1 MQPDLTLTINRSVV
15 VLKYRQPFLDWI
27 CSVEPEFGADTS
39 LKDLNDDGDAFLLP
53 ASPIIDGQED
63 AAAWIEKRWKGFFEY
78 KLGGWYTDETLWPK
92 KRTLKMF
99 REWFAVEYSSM
110 VWDLDKTPFEYEDW
124 SNVRIPL

>member
-53 ASPIIDGQED
+53 ASPIIDGQEEPP
-63 AAAWIEKRWKGFFEY
+63 ATLY
-78 KLGGWYTDETLWPK
+78 KTIQDMLG
-92 KRTLKMF
+92 
-99 REWFAVEYSSM
+99 
-110 VWDLDKTPFEYEDW
+110 
-124 SNVRIPL
+124 